1 LTAFG
6 RHAHLTL
13 RTATFYSKGGARL
26 HCNTGATL
34 QEFKNEIAY
43 SRYSMGT
50 GSEYENRR
58 RTHMRTSL
66 SVVVFAVL
74 VLSAIVTVAQDK
86 YTFHVKSIHKETSD
100 EHGSDKA
107 SAIQYLK
114 IVGTFDGKTYTIEAM
129 DAVCNEV
136 LEVGKDYPARLT
148 LRKSDLIIEST
159 FKGRPQKIHWRILTV
174 EE

>member
-1 LTAFG
+1 
-6 RHAHLTL
+6 
-13 RTATFYSKGGARL
+13 
-26 HCNTGATL
+26 
-34 QEFKNEIAY
+34 
-43 SRYSMGT
+43 
-50 GSEYENRR
+50 
-58 RTHMRTSL
+58 MRKSL
-66 SVVVFAVL
+66 SVAVLAVL
-74 VLSAIVTVAQDK
+74 VLSATATVAQDRS
-86 YTFHVKSIHKETSD
+86 TLHVKSIHKETPD
-100 EHGSDKA
+100 EHGTDKA

-148 LRKSDLIIEST
+148 LKKSDLIIEST